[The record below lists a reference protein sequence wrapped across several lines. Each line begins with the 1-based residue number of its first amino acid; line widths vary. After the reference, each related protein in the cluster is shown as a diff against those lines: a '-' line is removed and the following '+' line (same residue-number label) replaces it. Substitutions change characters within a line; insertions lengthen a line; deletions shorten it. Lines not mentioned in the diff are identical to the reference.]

1 MLRDETREVGG
12 AGRTGQGVQ
21 ILFQDAKKPRGVL
34 SKEVTQYYLLFKRS
48 FCLIVWR
55 LVALGQSGSWETSWE
70 MGALWTR
77 VGRCAGFQDI
87 L

>member
-1 MLRDETREVGG
+1 MLRDEIGEVGG

-48 FCLIVWR
+48 FCLIVWKAGSTGGR
-55 LVALGQSGSWETSWE
+55 VEAGRPAGRWEPSGLG
-70 MGALWTR
+70 
-77 VGRCAGFQDI
+77 
-87 L
+87 

>member
-48 FCLIVWR
+48 FCLIVWK
-55 LVALGQSGSWETSWE
+55 AGSTGAEWKLGDQLGDGSP
-70 MGALWTR
+70 L
-77 VGRCAGFQDI
+77 D
-87 L
+87 